1 MILSSYFQPNNA
13 ILLTWNVFICSVSFF
28 TSTFFSLYRG
38 LIDYFF
44 LLTYLILVISLA
56 TNVLVMILLRKN
68 EKSPLAV
75 YLESRAKYFVWFV
88 CPGLYTFIF
97 FRGKLVWAAVICL
110 VGPLALYALI
120 DALMPRIKAMRR
132 KLKTTKKKAKE
143 EADFEEEV
151 EARMQEGEST
161 DTNFDTRLA
170 AVNAEVQAGGNRK
183 KHQVENSDSISA
195 NLYDT
200 DSE

>member
-1 MILSSYFQPNNA
+1 MNSS
-13 ILLTWNVFICSVSFF
+13 
-28 TSTFFSLYRG
+28 RG

-56 TNVLVMILLRKN
+56 INVLVMILLRKN
-68 EKSPLAV
+68 EKSPLAI

-110 VGPLALYALI
+110 VGPLALYAVF
-120 DALMPRIKAMRR
+120 DAMVPRIKAFRR
-132 KLKTTKKKAKE
+132 KMKTTQQKAKE
-143 EADFEEEV
+143 EAVFEEEI
-151 EARMQEGEST
+151 EAKMQEGEADGT
-161 DTNFDTRLA
+161 YDTRAA
-170 AVNAEVQAGGNRK
+170 AVNTEIQSKANRK
-183 KHQVENSDSISA
+183 RAMENSDSLSA